1 MASLLII
8 CIQDRG
14 SPLRLTAK
22 EGTMRPRG
30 EERRGESLGILCELV
45 RETKRKWSGIF
56 LGLMSHSVN

>member
-1 MASLLII
+1 MASLLIT

-30 EERRGESLGILCELV
+30 EERRGKV
-45 RETKRKWSGIF
+45 
-56 LGLMSHSVN
+56 